1 MSTGSSRSSSTSTS
15 RSNSP
20 YSDASSSKSKP
31 EHGEDEA
38 SLTSAVKK
46 KAPNDAEVSSP
57 TELDATTPA
66 NSVGTP
72 WDNQSID
79 AHLPLP
85 EGQPLG
91 NLVPSLEESRVKA
104 EASKQRKRRSPRA
117 AKKQASSS
125 PYLEPLQLTPAS
137 ARSRPQTKSSPRAPS
152 LPQPSSARLATRHFG
167 YYQLELR
174 RKAGGM
180 SAIKK
185 TPRSAPNQATTGLLE
200 KSNTSEGQEA
210 ELELPPAITQMN
222 EGRGVVPNLHMHGNN
237 AMGADSLLD
246 VVDTTYVGVHDNE
259 HELRKLRRM
268 LKELVARLDVQAGEI
283 VRLRNVVTTKEAVV
297 KKMKSEIMQLETT
310 IKEKDYALVKALQD
324 KGRIKQK
331 NRELS
336 REYSQMRT
344 DKERE
349 IEMISNLKEI
359 AELSLKRE
367 ADLFEQR
374 RLSLEER
381 LLNTL
386 KELDAEREEKRR
398 AEASRL
404 TSQQSVRGLEREN
417 GKLTKEIETLRK
429 TERDAIQALEELRKT
444 RTRQIAEARAEVSVD
459 YMLELFLPSFLFSSF
474 LFPSPLAS

>member
-1 MSTGSSRSSSTSTS
+1 M
-15 RSNSP
+15 
-20 YSDASSSKSKP
+20 
-31 EHGEDEA
+31 
-38 SLTSAVKK
+38 
-46 KAPNDAEVSSP
+46 
-57 TELDATTPA
+57 
-66 NSVGTP
+66 
-72 WDNQSID
+72 
-79 AHLPLP
+79 
-85 EGQPLG
+85 
-91 NLVPSLEESRVKA
+91 LVM
-104 EASKQRKRRSPRA
+104 
-117 AKKQASSS
+117 
-125 PYLEPLQLTPAS
+125 LQ
-137 ARSRPQTKSSPRAPS
+137 
-152 LPQPSSARLATRHFG
+152 
-167 YYQLELR
+167 
-174 RKAGGM
+174 
-180 SAIKK
+180 
-185 TPRSAPNQATTGLLE
+185 
-200 KSNTSEGQEA
+200 
-210 ELELPPAITQMN
+210 
-222 EGRGVVPNLHMHGNN
+222 
-237 AMGADSLLD
+237 
-246 VVDTTYVGVHDNE
+246 
-259 HELRKLRRM
+259 
-268 LKELVARLDVQAGEI
+268 
-283 VRLRNVVTTKEAVV
+283 EAVV